1 MQAPVLLG
9 VGMRFV
15 AGVDDRAAAGGR
27 RRHALPDV
35 LGALTQAERRGLG
48 RLQHLA
54 RPADELAGDQERQQ
68 HVGDPGELAGPH
80 DQIVLVAA
88 VGVARR
94 VGVVLEQVDVAAD
107 ALVGQPL
114 LGVDQQ
120 VLQHPLARAIVGDE
134 LHEAVALRGRILR
147 VAADIEVQPRAVAEE
162 DVRASAPRHHTP
174 EQITCDLVGTQ
185 PSMPVK
191 GAGHTEF
198 GLDAH
203 DPPLH
208 LIELTGWFR
217 LAAHQPRRMAVR
229 ARVSSQ
235 TGSGRH
241 APRRAVDNVSAA
253 PCSA

>member
-9 VGMRFV
+9 VGVRLV

-35 LGALTQAERRGLG
+35 LGALAQAEGGGLG

-54 RPADELAGDQERQQ
+54 RAADQLAGDQERQQ
-68 HVGDPGELAGPH
+68 HIGDAGELAGPH

-88 VGVARR
+88 VRVARR

-120 VLQHPLARAIVGDE
+120 VLQHPLAGAVVGDQ
-134 LHEAVALRGRILR
+134 LHEAVALGGRVLR
-147 VAADIEVQPRAVAEE
+147 VAADVEVQPRAVAEE
-162 DVRASAPRHHTP
+162 DVGAAAPRHHP
-174 EQITCDLVGTQ
+174 AKQIAGDFVGAQ
-185 PSMPVK
+185 PAMAVK

-203 DPPLH
+203 DSSLH

-217 LAAHQPRRMAVR
+217 IAAHQPRRTRASR
-229 ARVSSQ
+229 AR
-235 TGSGRH
+235 TLMP
-241 APRRAVDNVSAA
+241 APVDNVSAA
-253 PCSA
+253 AR